1 MNIIKIFFYI
11 LVVMTVVF
19 ILLTFFNIISYI
31 MSDETYKK
39 ESAYSNILAA
49 VVCILGATIL
59 LYGYSVCTIFFS
71 NNNDLQKEAI
81 ENNYSNNTILIDKDY
96 VYFKLEGIDNCV
108 KIPADEV

>member
-1 MNIIKIFFYI
+1 MDI
-11 LVVMTVVF
+11 VSV
-19 ILLTFFNIISYI
+19 
-31 MSDETYKK
+31 
-39 ESAYSNILAA
+39 
-49 VVCILGATIL
+49 
-59 LYGYSVCTIFFS
+59 LYFFS